1 MATAN
6 RWIWVLAI
14 IVLLIGTLSGG
25 VWYADKKN
33 SLTDAV
39 VVYPKAQA
47 LTAFALTAGTGEP
60 FTEENFK
67 GHWSLVFVGYTFC
80 PDICPTTL
88 SDLSRIYPELTA
100 LSDKVQVVFVSADP
114 ARDTPERLKAYTEYF
129 NPHFIAVT
137 AEHEQ
142 LMPAVQQ
149 LGLIY
154 GIFDREDDNYLV
166 DHSASIALVNPKGE
180 LHASFRPDFDE
191 KTEMPLVNGPELVK
205 NFSSILARW
214 RG

>member
-1 MATAN
+1 MAM
-6 RWIWVLAI
+6 V
-14 IVLLIGTLSGG
+14 VLLIGTLSGG
-25 VWYADKKN
+25 AWYADKKN
-33 SLTDAV
+33 SLTGAV
-39 VVYPKAQA
+39 VVYPQA
-47 LTAFALTAGTGEP
+47 RPLTTFTLTDGDDEP
-60 FTEENFK
+60 FTEQNFAD
-67 GHWSLVFVGYTFC
+67 HWSLVFVGYTFC

-129 NPHFIAVT
+129 NPNFIAVT
-137 AEHEQ
+137 ADHEQ

-154 GIFDREDDNYLV
+154 GIFDREDANYLV

-191 KTEMPLVNGPELVK
+191 ETEMPLVDGPELVK

>member
-1 MATAN
+1 MAKTN
-6 RWIWVLAI
+6 RWIWVLAMI
-14 IVLLIGTLSGG
+14 LLLIGTLSGG
-25 VWYADKKN
+25 AWYADKKN

-39 VVYPKAQA
+39 VVYPEARP
-47 LTAFALTAGTGEP
+47 LTTFALIDDNAQP
-60 FTEENFK
+60 FTEQNFAD
-67 GHWSLVFVGYTFC
+67 HWSLVFVGYTFC

-100 LSDKVQVVFVSADP
+100 LSDKVQVIFVSADP

-129 NPHFIAVT
+129 NPNFIAVT
-137 AEHEQ
+137 ADHEQ

-154 GIFDREDDNYLV
+154 GIFDREDANYLV

-191 KTEMPLVNGPELVK
+191 KTEMPLVDSPELVK

-214 RG
+214 RD

>member
-1 MATAN
+1 MAKTN
-6 RWIWVLAI
+6 RWIWLLAM
-14 IVLLIGTLSGG
+14 LLLLVGTLAGG
-25 VWYADKKN
+25 AWYADKKN

-39 VVYPKAQA
+39 VVYPEREP
-47 LTAFALTAGTGEP
+47 LTQVDLIDGEGEP
-60 FTEENFK
+60 FTEQNFSD
-67 GHWSLVFVGYTFC
+67 HWSLVFVGYTYC

-88 SDLSRIYPELTA
+88 SDLSRVYPELA
-100 LSDKVQVVFVSADP
+100 KLSDKVQVIFVSADP
-114 ARDTPERLKAYTEYF
+114 ARDTPERLKVYTEYF
-129 NPHFIAVT
+129 NPNFIAVT

-142 LMPAVQQ
+142 LMPVVQQ

-154 GIFDREDDNYLV
+154 GIFDKEEENYLV

-180 LHASFRPDFDE
+180 LHAAFRPDFDE

>member
-1 MATAN
+1 MAKTN
-6 RWIWVLAI
+6 RWIWVLAL

-25 VWYADKKN
+25 AWYADKKN

-39 VVYPKAQA
+39 VVYPEAQA
-47 LTAFALTAGTGEP
+47 LTAFALTAGTAEP

-88 SDLSRIYPELTA
+88 SDLSRIYPELAA

-166 DHSASIALVNPKGE
+166 DHSASIALVNPEGE

-214 RG
+214 RS

>member
-1 MATAN
+1 MVKTN
-6 RWIWVLAI
+6 RWIWLLAM
-14 IVLLIGTLSGG
+14 LLLLVGTLSGG
-25 VWYADKKN
+25 AWYADKKN

-39 VVYPKAQA
+39 VVYPEAKA
-47 LTAFALTAGTGEP
+47 LTAFALTDGNAQA
-60 FTEENFK
+60 FTEQNFAE
-67 GHWSLVFVGYTFC
+67 HWSLVFVGYTYC

-100 LSDKVQVVFVSADP
+100 LSDKVQVIFVSADP
-114 ARDTPERLKAYTEYF
+114 ARDTPERLKTYTEYF
-129 NPHFIAVT
+129 NPNFIAVT
-137 AEHEQ
+137 AEHDQ

-154 GIFDREDDNYLV
+154 GIFDREDANYLV

-191 KTEMPLVNGPELVK
+191 ETEMPLVNGPELVK

>member
-1 MATAN
+1 M
-6 RWIWVLAI
+6 VL
-14 IVLLIGTLSGG
+14 LLIGTLSGG
-25 VWYADKKN
+25 AWYADKKN

-39 VVYPKAQA
+39 VVYPQA
-47 LTAFALTAGTGEP
+47 RPLTTFALIDDNAQP
-60 FTEENFK
+60 FTEQNFAD
-67 GHWSLVFVGYTFC
+67 HWSLVFVGYTFC

-100 LSDKVQVVFVSADP
+100 LSDKVQVIFVSADP

-129 NPHFIAVT
+129 NPNFIAVT
-137 AEHEQ
+137 ADHEQ

-154 GIFDREDDNYLV
+154 GIFDREDANYLV

-191 KTEMPLVNGPELVK
+191 ETEMPLVDGPELVK

>member
-1 MATAN
+1 MAKTN
-6 RWIWVLAI
+6 RWIWLLAM
-14 IVLLIGTLSGG
+14 LLLLLGTLGG
-25 VWYADKKN
+25 GAWYADKKN

-39 VVYPKAQA
+39 VVYPEPQVLAPFT
-47 LTAFALTAGTGEP
+47 LTDGDTQP
-60 FTEENFK
+60 FTEQNFD

-100 LSDKVQVVFVSADP
+100 LSDKVQVIFVSADP
-114 ARDTPERLKAYTEYF
+114 ARDTPERLKAYTHYF
-129 NPHFIAVT
+129 NPNFLAVT

-142 LMPAVQQ
+142 LMPVVQQ

-154 GIFDREDDNYLV
+154 GIFDREDENYLV

-180 LHASFRPDFDE
+180 LHAYFRPDFDE

>member
-1 MATAN
+1 MAKTN
-6 RWIWVLAI
+6 RWIWVLAL

-25 VWYADKKN
+25 AWYADKKN

-39 VVYPKAQA
+39 VLYPEAQA
-47 LTAFALTAGTGEP
+47 LTAFALTAGTAEP

-100 LSDKVQVVFVSADP
+100 LSDNVQVVFVSADP

-166 DHSASIALVNPKGE
+166 DQSASIALVNPKGE

>member
-1 MATAN
+1 MTKTG
-6 RWIWVLAI
+6 RWIWLLAM
-14 IVLLIGTLSGG
+14 LLLLVGTLGG
-25 VWYADKKN
+25 GAWYADKKN

-39 VVYPKAQA
+39 VVYPEPEA
-47 LTAFALTAGTGEP
+47 LTDFVLTDGDGQP
-60 FTEENFK
+60 FTEQNFIE
-67 GHWSLVFVGYTFC
+67 HWSLVFVGYTFC

-88 SDLSRIYPELTA
+88 ADLSRIYPELTA
-100 LSDKVQVVFVSADP
+100 LSDKVQVLFMSVDP
-114 ARDTPERLKAYTEYF
+114 ERDTPERLKVYTEYF
-129 NPHFIAVT
+129 NANFLTVT
-137 AEHEQ
+137 APHEQ

-154 GIFDREDDNYLV
+154 GIHERETAHYLV

-191 KTEMPLVNGPELVK
+191 DTEMPLVNGPELVK

-214 RG
+214 GR

>member
-1 MATAN
+1 MAKAN
-6 RWIWVLAI
+6 RWIWVLAM
-14 IVLLIGTLSGG
+14 IVLLVGTLSGG
-25 VWYADKKN
+25 AWYADKKN

-39 VVYPKAQA
+39 VVYPEAQA
-47 LTAFALTAGTGEP
+47 LTAVALTDGNAEP

-100 LSDKVQVVFVSADP
+100 ISDKVQVVFVSADP

-129 NPHFIAVT
+129 TPHFIAVT

-154 GIFDREDDNYLV
+154 GIFDREDANYLV